1 MFGKIFR
8 LKGFLSLLV
17 LVVCQLSV
25 FGQKEDI
32 QIFVNVGINKHF
44 LDVVN
49 RQPNDKVDEKTIDFR
64 AGVGVQ
70 YRILQ
75 DFKIFLELNQFK
87 VEKEYHI
94 VGFITFPH
102 HGYRFNMIQFS
113 GGAKYTIIP
122 KLNYLIGYT
131 FAASQNLAHYFL
143 EYHDEELSIIPYPPS
158 PNFNLHYFRTGI
170 SYNINPSL
178 LLEFNYCRLIRAG
191 KLSIVAITDFDLVSL
206 STSYLFSFKQ
216 KERT

>member
-1 MFGKIFR
+1 MVGKIFR

-87 VEKEYHI
+87 VEKEHYI
-94 VGFITFPH
+94 LGIFTQIN
-102 HGYRFNMIQFS
+102 GYRFNVIQFS

-131 FAASQNLAHYFL
+131 FATSHNLAYYFVD
-143 EYHDEELSIIPYPPS
+143 YDDEELPIIPYSSS

-170 SYNINPSL
+170 SYNINPSF

-191 KLSIVAITDFDLVSL
+191 KLSIVAISDFDLVSL